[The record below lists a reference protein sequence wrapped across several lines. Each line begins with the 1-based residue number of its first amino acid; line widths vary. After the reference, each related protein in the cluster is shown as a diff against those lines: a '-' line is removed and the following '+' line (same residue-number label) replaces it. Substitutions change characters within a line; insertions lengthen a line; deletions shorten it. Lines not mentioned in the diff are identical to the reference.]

1 MDISYFTHLG
11 GLVLD
16 FFLPRRCAV
25 CNRVL
30 DTEEKH
36 LCEHC
41 WSDIP
46 HTYHWIMRNNPM
58 ADRFNEMMQKRL
70 EAEWDED
77 SDCKEEIERYAY
89 ACALFFYRAESD
101 YRNITRCI
109 KYQGSLDLGK
119 TFGRILGDRLKSSR
133 LFSDVDAVIPVPL
146 HWTREWERGYNQAEV
161 IASGVAESLG
171 VPLRCDFLKR
181 HRRTKTQTRL
191 EIEEKSANVKDA
203 FVVEERFLR
212 EYQKHWDNSRKS
224 SDASQKPG
232 DTFPAF
238 THLLLIDDVFTTGS
252 TLFACFTAL
261 RAFFPP
267 SVRISVATLGFVGD
281 V

>member
-1 MDISYFTHLG
+1 MDISYFTDLG
-11 GLVLD
+11 SLVMD
-16 FFLPRRCAV
+16 FFLPRRCVV
-25 CNRVL
+25 CDCVL
-30 DTEEKH
+30 DSTEKH

-46 HTYHWIMRNNPM
+46 HTYHWTMRNNPM
-58 ADRFNEMMQKRL
+58 ADRFNEMIQETL
-70 EAEWDED
+70 ESTWSQGSISNAGH
-77 SDCKEEIERYAY
+77 ERYAY
-89 ACALFFYRAESD
+89 ACALFFYRAKSD

-109 KYQGSLDLGK
+109 KYQGRQDIGRA
-119 TFGRILGDRLKSSR
+119 FGRILGDRLKTSP
-133 LFSDVDAVIPVPL
+133 LFSDVDAVLPVPL
-146 HWTREWERGYNQAEV
+146 HWTRKWERGYNQAEV

-171 VPLRCDFLKR
+171 VPLRCDILKR

-203 FVVEERFLR
+203 FVVAERFLC

-252 TLFACFTAL
+252 TLFSCFTAL
-261 RAFFPP
+261 RTVFPP
-267 SVRISVATLGFVGD
+267 SVRISVATLGFVGGA
-281 V
+281 